1 MQGTKPCRDCP
12 YDYKCE
18 KCPEDIVINDPMARF
33 EKTGFYS
40 QEVRRVKGSDGKEKF
55 VYSHPP

>member
-1 MQGTKPCRDCP
+1 MQGNKPCINCP

-18 KCPEDIVINDPMARF
+18 RCPEDLVKQDPKAKF

-40 QEVRRVKGSDGKEKF
+40 QEVRRVKGADGKEHF
-55 VYSHPP
+55 AYSHPE

>member
-18 KCPEDIVINDPMARF
+18 RCPEDIVKKDPMARF
-33 EKTGFYS
+33 EKAGFYS